1 MVFPVH
7 IRCVILTYN
16 YYIVDI
22 FKVNLYNVNTFMIK
36 YQLRCQCNHEF
47 EGWFPSSKEFTRQKN
62 KGMINCPMCDSPEV
76 DKAIMAPNV
85 KRPKAKKM
93 PDDYMVMGESAESI
107 LRKLNK
113 KIKKDFQNVGK
124 NFAKEARKAHKGKR
138 DKKFYGTASKEEANK
153 LLKEGIDLFAVPD
166 YKDN

>member
-1 MVFPVH
+1 
-7 IRCVILTYN
+7 
-16 YYIVDI
+16 
-22 FKVNLYNVNTFMIK
+22 MI
-36 YQLRCQCNHEF
+36 Q
-47 EGWFPSSKEFTRQKN
+47 
-62 KGMINCPMCDSPEV
+62 CPMCDSTAV

-85 KRPKAKKM
+85 KTSKKRKI
-93 PDDYMVMGESAESI
+93 PEDYMVMGESAESI

-138 DKKFYGTASKEEANK
+138 DQKFYGTTTKEEANK
-153 LLKEGIDLFAVPD
+153 LLDEGIDLFAVPD

>member
-1 MVFPVH
+1 LVYQVH

-36 YQLRCQCNHEF
+36 YQLRCKCNHEF

-85 KRPKAKKM
+85 KKAKAKKL

-113 KIKKDFQNVGK
+113 KIKKDFQDVGK
-124 NFAKEARKAHKGKR
+124 NFAKEARKAAKGKR
-138 DKKFYGTASKEEANK
+138 DQKFYGKPTKEETNK